1 MKIVTIVG
9 TRPEIIKLSRL
20 IAELDIYFDHKII
33 HTGQNYDYELNEIFF
48 NDLGIRNPDYFLN
61 AVGDNVG
68 ETIGLVI
75 SKSYNILKDLN
86 PDAMLIYGDTN
97 SCLSVISAKRLKIPV
112 FHFEAGNRS
121 FDQRVPEELN
131 RKVIDHLSDINF
143 PVTEHARKYLLAEGL
158 EPDRVIKSGSPMKE
172 ILDYYKVQIN
182 SSKVLKK
189 LKLSK
194 KKYFLVSS
202 HREENIDYESNFSN
216 LIETLNSLSDKY
228 DFPIIF
234 STHPRTLKKIED
246 YGFKNL
252 AGNIKILKPLGF
264 FDYNFLQINAF
275 CVISDSGTI
284 TEESSILGF
293 PAITIRNAHER
304 PEGMDEGVVI
314 MSGMNKK
321 EVLKSI
327 EIVTRQSSMNKI
339 INMVDDY
346 NIDNFSVKIIRVIM
360 GYIKYVNRIVWRK
373 EI

>member
-194 KKYFLVSS
+194 K
-202 HREENIDYESNFSN
+202 
-216 LIETLNSLSDKY
+216 
-228 DFPIIF
+228 
-234 STHPRTLKKIED
+234 
-246 YGFKNL
+246 
-252 AGNIKILKPLGF
+252 
-264 FDYNFLQINAF
+264 
-275 CVISDSGTI
+275 
-284 TEESSILGF
+284 
-293 PAITIRNAHER
+293 
-304 PEGMDEGVVI
+304 
-314 MSGMNKK
+314 
-321 EVLKSI
+321 
-327 EIVTRQSSMNKI
+327 
-339 INMVDDY
+339 
-346 NIDNFSVKIIRVIM
+346 
-360 GYIKYVNRIVWRK
+360 
-373 EI
+373 

>member
-182 SSKVLKK
+182 SSKILKK

-327 EIVTRQSSMNKI
+327 EIVTRQTSMNKI

>member
-182 SSKVLKK
+182 SSKILKK

>member
-1 MKIVTIVG
+1 MRIVTIVG

-121 FDQRVPEELN
+121 FDQRVPEEIN
-131 RKVIDHLSDINF
+131 RKVIDHLSELNF

-216 LIETLNSLSDKY
+216 LIEALNSLSDKY

-246 YGFKNL
+246 FGFKNL
-252 AGNIKILKPLGF
+252 ASNIKILKPLGF

-327 EIVTRQSSMNKI
+327 EIVTTQSLNNKSI
-339 INMVDDY
+339 KIVDDY
-346 NIDNFSVKIIRVIM
+346 NIDNFSVKIVRVIM